1 MKCGIIEI
9 VASVMIIITL
19 MIKYYVFKY
28 ESSVNSTNC
37 FRNETSLFLIGS
49 SMHIGIFLKWQ
60 TKQWVDD
67 NIFIQA

>member
-1 MKCGIIEI
+1 MC
-9 VASVMIIITL
+9 
-19 MIKYYVFKY
+19 
-28 ESSVNSTNC
+28 SSTKAQLVVPTV